1 MASATQALEALQNPD
16 YFQTEVIIVQSDL
29 DHLIAKSGG
38 GACPSA
44 AATIAMQTLRVMN
57 GLPPHSIPHKFVLKA
72 FREYPQ
78 LLDSRVSNKLFVDLL
93 KFYERGLEGST
104 LSVTIESALSSLYV
118 ADLNGLRIADGTT
131 DVMRSDV
138 VR

>member
-1 MASATQALEALQNPD
+1 MT
-16 YFQTEVIIVQSDL
+16 
-29 DHLIAKSGG
+29 
-38 GACPSA
+38 
-44 AATIAMQTLRVMN
+44 
-57 GLPPHSIPHKFVLKA
+57 GLPPHSNPHKVALKA
-72 FREYPQ
+72 FREHPQ
-78 LLDSRVSNKLFVDLL
+78 LLDGRVSNKLFVDLL

-131 DVMRSDV
+131 DVMRPDV